1 MLNEDRVRQLSAETE
16 FAKGGTGLQAPQRER
31 GLWSFLTWSF
41 FLSQLAVGNAF
52 TAGAAQA
59 GSGVDLKEGGDA
71 SNAAKSS
78 SALGTPDLRA
88 ISMVE
93 PQFAA
98 PPVAAQPTSGEVVA
112 SAKPAG
118 VEQIDLTSE
127 AGLGIQAAIAQS
139 SAAAE
144 GAQSIAGEN
153 GGALAPEVPPELI
166 PGVELPPTID
176 LPPILGGVLPPALEM
191 VDDLVDGLGPTL
203 DGLLVPVVQTVDD
216 LASVLAPTLD
226 HVLAPVE
233 TLVDGV
239 VGGLQPTLDPLLA
252 PVAGVSEGLG
262 ELLEPIGGVAGEIMV
277 IADPIID
284 IAEPILS
291 PVMNLVGAAE
301 PILDPALD
309 VAAPVFNLIEPVVEP
324 LLQPLAPVTEPL
336 LEMLPLNVGNGGLLS
351 GLFGSNGGSDAI
363 ASSGSLEFAA
373 QAEVTSHDLFQAG
386 MYTEFGIA
394 LHETP
399 AGSETENSDPLANV
413 GDTIGS
419 LLGDDADQGLPSL
432 IGNLQHEVS
441 LRGLGEGL
449 I

>member
-1 MLNEDRVRQLSAETE
+1 MLNVDRVRHLSAETE
-16 FAKGGTGLQAPQRER
+16 VANSGTGLQAPQRER

-59 GSGVDLKEGGDA
+59 GSGVDLKETGDA
-71 SNAAKSS
+71 SNAAKAS
-78 SALGTPDLRA
+78 SALGTPDFRA
-88 ISMVE
+88 ISMAE

-98 PPVAAQPTSGEVVA
+98 PPVAAQPILGEVIA
-112 SAKPAG
+112 SPKPAG
-118 VEQIDLTSE
+118 VEQLDLTSD
-127 AGLGIQAAIAQS
+127 AGLGVQAALAQS

-144 GAQSIAGEN
+144 TMQLVGDDDGVS
-153 GGALAPEVPPELI
+153 LAPEVPPGVM
-166 PGVELPPTID
+166 PGVELPSTID
-176 LPPILGGVLPPALEM
+176 LPPVLGGVLSPVLET
-191 VDDLVDGLGPTL
+191 VDNLVDSLGSTL
-203 DGLLVPVVQTVDD
+203 DGLLVPVVQTLGDV
-216 LASVLAPTLD
+216 ASVFGPTLD
-226 HVLAPVE
+226 HVLAPVD

-239 VGGLQPTLDPLLA
+239 GGGLQPTLDSALGLT
-252 PVAGVSEGLG
+252 AGVPTVLG
-262 ELLEPIGGVAGEIMV
+262 ELVEPI
-277 IADPIID
+277 
-284 IAEPILS
+284 
-291 PVMNLVGAAE
+291 
-301 PILDPALD
+301 
-309 VAAPVFNLIEPVVEP
+309 
-324 LLQPLAPVTEPL
+324 LQPLAPVTEPL
-336 LEMLPLNVGNGGLLS
+336 LEMLPLNIGNGGLLS

-386 MYTEFGIA
+386 TYTEFGIA
-394 LHETP
+394 LHETS
-399 AGSETENSDPLANV
+399 ASSETGNGDPLANV